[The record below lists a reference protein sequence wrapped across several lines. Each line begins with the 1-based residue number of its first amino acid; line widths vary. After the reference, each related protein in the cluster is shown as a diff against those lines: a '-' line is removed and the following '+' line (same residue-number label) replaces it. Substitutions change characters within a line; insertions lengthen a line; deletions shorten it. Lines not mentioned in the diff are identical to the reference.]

1 MLSLCHEL
9 RMRQDERK
17 IRLMEPVFIVCFLA
31 LVTLSL
37 LGPAMAGAAEWK
49 LVPGL
54 GIKEEYNDNV
64 LFVENPA
71 GGEMITTLDGRLTA
85 LRRTARSSVKMSGSL
100 SVVRHAKSSYLD
112 AWDQNYS
119 LSLNR
124 RMTERLQMGIST
136 SVARDSR
143 VDRYLDEGGLVTDTS
158 NRWLEQVQ
166 LNGNYAW
173 SENTSGS
180 FSYTFSNQHYK
191 GRDLGASRSQEIT
204 LGAMFHPLWK
214 PANSSIFTELKLGI
228 NDFST
233 SKIDEYSL
241 AVGCGYSVN
250 ELWRL
255 TLGGGMQYSRTTR
268 EGRNVGFR
276 LETTPTP
283 HFVAVTSIPVENSW
297 SDIGWLTRIIL
308 DYHGERMKGSI
319 RLSHDFYPASDYA
332 SLAVRDRVLV
342 KADHSLNEKMSVS
355 LSGEYT
361 HTRSVG
367 GGLDSRILNTIIWR
381 LKPRFSY
388 TLSKNVSLRAAYA
401 YTSNLDRLTG
411 IKEVQNRVNMALNF
425 SMNVLK

>member
-1 MLSLCHEL
+1 
-9 RMRQDERK
+9 
-17 IRLMEPVFIVCFLA
+17 
-31 LVTLSL
+31 
-37 LGPAMAGAAEWK
+37 
-49 LVPGL
+49 
-54 GIKEEYNDNV
+54 
-64 LFVENPA
+64 
-71 GGEMITTLDGRLTA
+71 
-85 LRRTARSSVKMSGSL
+85 
-100 SVVRHAKSSYLD
+100 
-112 AWDQNYS
+112 
-119 LSLNR
+119 
-124 RMTERLQMGIST
+124 MGIST

-143 VDRYLDEGGLVTDTS
+143 VDRYLDEGGLVTDIS

-166 LNGNYAW
+166 LNGNYSW
-173 SENTSGS
+173 SEKTSGS

-214 PANSSIFTELKLGI
+214 PANSSIFTELKLGT

-233 SKIDEYSL
+233 SKIDDYSL
-241 AVGCGYSVN
+241 VVGYGYSVN

-268 EGRNVGFR
+268 EGLNVGFR
-276 LETTPTP
+276 LETVPIP
-283 HFVAVTSIPVENSW
+283 HFVAVTAIPVENSW

-308 DYHGERMKGSI
+308 DYHGERLKGSI

-388 TLSKNVSLRAAYA
+388 TLSKDVSLRAAYA

-411 IKEVQNRVNMALNF
+411 IKEVQNRVNIALNF
-425 SMNVLK
+425 SMNMLK

>member
-1 MLSLCHEL
+1 
-9 RMRQDERK
+9 MRRDDHK
-17 IRLMEPVFIVCFLA
+17 SRLIGPVSIVCFLA

-37 LGPAMAGAAEWK
+37 LEPALAGAAEWK
-49 LVPGL
+49 LVPDL

-85 LRRTARSSVKMSGSL
+85 FRRTARSSVKMSGSL
-100 SVVRHAKSSYLD
+100 AAVRHAKSSYLD

-143 VDRYLDEGGLVTDTS
+143 ADRYLDEGGLVTDIS

-166 LNGNYAW
+166 LSSNYVW
-173 SENTSGS
+173 SEKTSSS
-180 FSYTFSNQHYK
+180 FSYAFSNQHYQ
-191 GRDLGASRSQEIT
+191 GRAQGASRSQEIT
-204 LGAMFHPLWK
+204 VGTMFHPLWK
-214 PANSSIFTELKLGI
+214 PANSSVFTELKLGI

-233 SKIDEYSL
+233 SKVDEYSMAL
-241 AVGCGYSVN
+241 GYGYSVN

-255 TLGGGMQYSRTTR
+255 TLGGGMQYSRTTM
-268 EGRNVGFR
+268 EGRNVWFR
-276 LETTPTP
+276 LDTTPTP
-283 HFVAVTSIPVENSW
+283 HFVAVASIPVENSW

-308 DYHGERMKGSI
+308 DYHGERMKGSM
-319 RLSHDFYPASDYA
+319 RLSHDYYPASDYA
-332 SLAVRDRVLV
+332 SLAVRDRVSL
-342 KADHSLNEKMSVS
+342 KADHRLNKKISVS
-355 LSGEYT
+355 LSGEYV

-367 GGLDSRILNTIIWR
+367 GGLDSRVLNTIIWR

-388 TLSKNVSLRAAYA
+388 TPSKDVSLRVVYA
-401 YTSNLDRLTG
+401 YTSNLNRLTG
-411 IKEVQNRVNMALNF
+411 IKEVQNRVNIAFNF
-425 SMNVLK
+425 NMNVLK